1 MLVFHQKRH
10 DEDYRPPR
18 NYRRHVWREW
28 AFLAVVFAVFAVL
41 VWWLMQRLISLF
53 L

>member
-1 MLVFHQKRH
+1 MLVFHQKQH
-10 DEDYRPPR
+10 DDYRPPR

-28 AFLAVVFAVFAVL
+28 LFLFVVFAVLAGL